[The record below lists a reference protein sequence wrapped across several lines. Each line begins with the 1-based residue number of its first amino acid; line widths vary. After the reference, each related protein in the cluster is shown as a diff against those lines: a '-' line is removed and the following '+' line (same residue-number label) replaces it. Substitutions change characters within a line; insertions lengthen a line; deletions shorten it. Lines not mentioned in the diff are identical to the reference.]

1 MGRCCACRVA
11 LHLSFAPPK
20 LLLSQPAEQK
30 AAARIATGTLT
41 VAQHKQRIGAASV
54 KVSAA
59 PLPVCLAAARPAPA
73 RLTRHSDAGP
83 RLPAK
88 KHTDCSRRP
97 VLAGM
102 PLTLS
107 PAITHT
113 RRLRSGSI
121 RHLRSV
127 SPSPTPL
134 QRPPCLTSC
143 TPTKCAG
150 MHTHTH
156 TQTHTVGPVPAPR

>member
-1 MGRCCACRVA
+1 MGRHHYRKNASAASPV
-11 LHLSFAPPK
+11 FPPFK

-30 AAARIATGTLT
+30 AAARIAIGTLT
-41 VAQHKQRIGAASV
+41 VAQHKQRIGAASL

-102 PLTLS
+102 PLNE
-107 PAITHT
+107 P
-113 RRLRSGSI
+113 GNWKYF
-121 RHLRSV
+121 V
-127 SPSPTPL
+127 SHVQRVWDAGVSALTPSNP
-134 QRPPCLTSC
+134 
-143 TPTKCAG
+143 
-150 MHTHTH
+150 
-156 TQTHTVGPVPAPR
+156 